1 MAKGHG
7 MTPGYRPGDNWD
19 TCDRCDFER
28 RSSELRREWT
38 GLNVCADTCWE
49 PRHPQEFIR
58 IRPERIV
65 PDSPGTSSD
74 TTFAGTDINGNR
86 IGLPESINFNTMRQQ
101 GTFSD
106 WDVTPVFITVSDDG
120 TKLFALSQA
129 TDTVYEYVFE
139 KPLSVETL
147 RSTGVSLPITNET
160 TTTRC
165 ISVAG
170 DGRYLY
176 VGDASTK
183 AIYQYVMGTP
193 NDLSTAA
200 YTGNSGSVL
209 TEITALSLL
218 SAFEVVDNGTKLF
231 AGSATTDTVYAY
243 TMSTP
248 YDISTLAYTGDSYSY
263 SSPVT
268 YVGDQSTTIDGK
280 FMYLIDVSNDNLD
293 LLEFGTPFDVTTL
306 STSASNFS
314 MTSYSLGTPTSI
326 AVVNNTLFLMGTSGG
341 SVLHSFSTASS
352 IPAGTFNE
360 DTL

>member
-65 PDSPGTSSD
+65 PDSPGTPSD
-74 TTFAGTDINGNR
+74 TTFVGTDINGNR
-86 IGLPESINFNTMRQQ
+86 IGLPESINFYTMREQ

-106 WDVTPVFITVSDDG
+106 WEVTPTFVIISDDG

-129 TDTVYEYVFE
+129 TNTVYEYAFG

-147 RSTGVSLPITNET
+147 RYTGISLSIASET
-160 TTTRC
+160 TLTRC
-165 ISVAG
+165 MDIAG

-183 AIYQYVMGTP
+183 LVYQYVMGTP

-200 YTGNSGSVL
+200 YTGNSG
-209 TEITALSLL
+209 EITSVSTLL
-218 SAFEVVDNGTKLF
+218 SAFEIVNNGTKLI
-231 AGSATTDTVYAY
+231 AASSTTDNLYDYDFTI
-243 TMSTP
+243 P
-248 YDISTLAYTGDSYSY
+248 YDISTIAY
-263 SSPVT
+263 SSNSQSISYPVAV
-268 YVGDQSTTIDGK
+268 VGGLSTSKDGK
-280 FMYLIDVSNDNLD
+280 YMYLIDQSQDTLE
-293 LLEFGTPFDVTTL
+293 LLEFSTLFDITTL
-306 STSASNFS
+306 SNNTINFS
-314 MTSYSLGTPTSI
+314 MLRYSLGTPNSI
-326 AVVNNTLFLMGTSGG
+326 VLVNNTLFLYGTSG
-341 SVLHSFSTASS
+341 VLHSFSTTSS